1 MLSAAPP
8 KHRFGFRVFVA
19 SCIFTTVTIFAVMWD
34 ERRQKERR
42 QEGVK
47 YRLNAIQQHANME
60 EYELQKKRYEEYK
73 NANS

>member
-1 MLSAAPP
+1 
-8 KHRFGFRVFVA
+8 
-19 SCIFTTVTIFAVMWD
+19 MWD

-73 NANS
+73 TANS